1 VTDFI
6 QLSASGLALGAVYAL
21 VALGFV
27 IIYRSSQV
35 FNFAHGEFLGV
46 GAFSMVSLVA
56 WLPSWLG
63 ALTWPLAL
71 AGAMAVTGV
80 VAAGVERAVVRP
92 MIGRPVFVTIILTI
106 FVAFL
111 LRALVIIVWGTDMR
125 GMPTPW
131 EPVASVELFGAS
143 VFVNSLGAVVAG
155 VATLAVF
162 FALLKYSKLGIGMR
176 ATNNDQ
182 EVALALGIPVGR
194 IFASTWFLAGAIAAV
209 AGVFLVM
216 YPKSLDANIGFVALK
231 AFPAVIVGGLTSPV
245 GTVIAGL
252 LLGLS
257 EVLAQGYLQGWLEP
271 LIGDLAKNIHEVF
284 PYVVMILVL
293 MVRPHGLFGHKEVE
307 RL

>member
-1 VTDFI
+1 VSDLI
-6 QLSASGLALGAVYAL
+6 QLSASGLSLGAAYAL
-21 VALGFV
+21 IALGFV
-27 IIYRSSQV
+27 VIYRSSQV
-35 FNFAHGEFLGV
+35 FNFAHGEFLTV
-46 GAFSMVSLVA
+46 GAFSMTSLVA
-56 WLPSWLG
+56 WGVPW
-63 ALTWPLAL
+63 AVAL
-71 AGAMAVTGV
+71 AGAMAFTGV

-111 LRALVIIVWGTDMR
+111 LRALAMIVWGTDMR

-131 EPVASVELFGAS
+131 DTMATAEIGGARILY
-143 VFVNSLGAVVAG
+143 NSLGAVLAG
-155 VATLAVF
+155 GAALLVF

-194 IFASTWFLAGAIAAV
+194 IFASTWFLAGMFAAL
-209 AGVFLVM
+209 AGVFLAM
-216 YPKSLDANIGFVALK
+216 FPRSLDANLGFVALR

-252 LLGLS
+252 LLGLT
-257 EVLAQGYLQGWLEP
+257 EVLAQAYLEP
-271 LIGDLAKNIHEVF
+271 HLGAFGHNIHTVF
-284 PYVVMILVL
+284 PYVVMILFL
-293 MVRPHGLFGHKEVE
+293 MVRPYGLLGHKEVE